1 MKNCNKFLAL
11 ALAALS
17 LAACSDKAHI
27 RGTLAGAPDKKLI
40 VKQLDINVYKDLDT
54 VKTAADGSFRYDVKV
69 AAGQPEFIYLFYG
82 DTRIAALL
90 LEKGETAVVEA
101 DTLGRYSVSG
111 SEGSSELA
119 KVDKAYADFIQA
131 LADNAEEPSAMT
143 KIYVQHYRDCVRYVL
158 EHPYSLTT
166 VPVFF
171 ERLGQSYVFSQN
183 SDALLVRRVAD
194 SLATVYPDSRYVKAL
209 EKEAARREQLME
221 LNAQLQ
227 NATEASFPDIVS
239 TDINGERK
247 ALSEV
252 EGKVILVHFWDATN
266 AAQKMLSIDALLPLY
281 KEFHPRGFEIFSIC
295 VTPDKPEW
303 ASSVLAQKLPWINV
317 NDGLGAASPAVI
329 TYGVTQLPDSF
340 LIVNGELNTTPIT
353 GGVNGLRKALA
364 AKLR

>member
-252 EGKVILVHFWDATN
+252 EGRVILVHFWDATD